1 MPGFWGLDVQQ
12 MQRFEN
18 LLTESAGE
26 IRSILGELDG
36 LTASVDW
43 KGDDATEFKTRTWKA
58 VSDQLTGVSTQLL
71 AVAGNVKT
79 QVNQQVQAS
88 RAGA

>member
-26 IRSILGELDG
+26 IRAIVGELDG

-43 KGDDATEFKTRTWKA
+43 KGDDANEFKTRTWKA
-58 VSDQLTGVSTQLL
+58 AAEQLNGVSSQLL

-88 RAGA
+88 RAG